1 MKRFYSL
8 NDTEYL
14 AEVPAD
20 TFLVAQSIPRSAR
33 NLVAKRA
40 WALTDLGTK
49 TVQALGTVPV
59 TFASTP

>member
-20 TFLVAQSIPRSAR
+20 TFLVTQSMPRSAR
-33 NLVAKRA
+33 NFVAKRA

-49 TVQALGTVPV
+49 TVQALGTVPG